1 MSEIQTPATATPTA
15 LSILNLQQQI
25 KEQASHAAAASALL
39 VHDEVLNALLEQ
51 IKPVD
56 FRELAGL
63 SDEEEKLKQSDYVIC
78 VVEEVLRLADV
89 NRWGLAKNENS
100 PFVYIYNG
108 AYWKTISEKK
118 LSAFLGMAA
127 ERMGVDKRKA
137 RFVGFKE
144 LLLKQF
150 LDAAYLPAPQPS
162 PDTVRINLSNG
173 TFVISPKGNE
183 LRAPKAEDF
192 LLYQLP
198 FPYNP
203 AAKAPKFQA
212 FLDKVQPD
220 ADCQQLLAEYIGY
233 VFVSNR
239 RLKLERALLLY
250 GGGANGKSV
259 FYEVITA
266 LLGPENISHYSLES
280 LTTPP
285 AYSRANLANKLVNYV
300 SEISGNLEA
309 NCFKQ
314 MTSGE
319 TIEARL
325 PYGQPFEL
333 RDYARLIFNCNTLPG
348 NAEQT
353 EGYFRRFLIVPF
365 NVTIPRAEQD
375 TQLAAKIIATELSG
389 VFNWVL
395 AGLERLLQRQNF
407 AEPAA
412 VAAERDNY
420 RKSSDS
426 VRMFLDEL
434 QYVPDTDYKV
444 SLKDMHR
451 EYQLFCKEDLYKP
464 VGSPNFKKRLEAAGF
479 LTTRAAGG
487 NMVYAR
493 KKLAF

>member
-1 MSEIQTPATATPTA
+1 MSVSPTPAAPVLSIPALQHRLRHVAATAAAPLPPTA
-15 LSILNLQQQI
+15 HEDVLT
-25 KEQASHAAAASALL
+25 ALL
-39 VHDEVLNALLEQ
+39 GQVQ
-51 IKPVD
+51 PVD
-56 FRELAGL
+56 FRDLVGL
-63 SDEEEKLKQSDYVIC
+63 TDPEEKLRQSDYVIG
-78 VVEEVLRLADV
+78 VVEEVLRLAAL
-89 NRWGLAKNENS
+89 NRWGLAKNEHS

-108 AYWKTISEKK
+108 THWKTLNERK
-118 LSAFLGMAA
+118 LSAFLGAAA

-150 LDAAYLPAPQPS
+150 LDAAYLPAPAPS
-162 PDTVRINLSNG
+162 PDTVRINLLNG
-173 TFVISPKGNE
+173 TFLIGPQGNA
-183 LRAPKAEDF
+183 LRPPAAEDF

-198 FPYNP
+198 FPYDP
-203 AAKAPKFQA
+203 AATAPRWQA
-212 FLDKVQPD
+212 FLDRVQPD
-220 ADCQQLLAEYIGY
+220 RACQELLAEYLGY

-285 AYSRANLANKLVNYV
+285 AYSRAHLAGKLVNYV

-333 RDYARLIFNCNTLPG
+333 RDYARLVFNCNTLPG

-365 NVTIPRAEQD
+365 NVTIPREEQD
-375 TQLAAKIIATELSG
+375 TQLAAKIIAAELSG

-395 AGLERLLQRQNF
+395 AGLERLLLRQNF
-407 AEPAA
+407 LEPAA
-412 VAAERDNY
+412 VSAERETY

-426 VRMFLDEL
+426 VRLFLDEC
-434 QYVPDTDYKV
+434 QYAPDPDQRV
-444 SLKDMHR
+444 SLKELHG
-451 EYQLFCKEDLYKP
+451 EYKRFCQEDLHKP
-464 VGSPNFKKRLEAAGF
+464 VGAPNFKKRLESAGF
-479 LTTRAAGG
+479 LTKRTHGQ
-487 NMVYAR
+487 NMVFCR
-493 KKLAF
+493 KLTAY